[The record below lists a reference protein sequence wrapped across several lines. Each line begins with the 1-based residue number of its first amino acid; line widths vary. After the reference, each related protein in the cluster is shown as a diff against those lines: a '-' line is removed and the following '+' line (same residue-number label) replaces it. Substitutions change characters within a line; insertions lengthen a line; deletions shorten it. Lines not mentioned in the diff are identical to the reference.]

1 MKRIAI
7 ISLVFSFLSATTI
20 NVPADYATI
29 QGAINQ
35 SVDGDTVLVAEGTYY
50 ENLMINKE
58 ITLMST
64 ANFDDDIEGNENWH
78 DNQIINQTIVNGSNL
93 ANPNKRSC
101 LVVRD
106 GDVQP
111 TIKGFTFEGGVGTKM
126 NIIGCDAGG
135 GIQRSEITG
144 GGVLVYDAYPTI
156 NYNRFIGNGTTP
168 DSERGRKGSRNGGAI
183 AHYEDAELSLIHI

>member
-1 MKRIAI
+1 MKRIAT
-7 ISLVFSFLSATTI
+7 ISLIISFLSATTI
-20 NVPADYATI
+20 NIPADYATI
-29 QGAINQ
+29 QEGINAAN
-35 SVDGDTVLVAEGTYY
+35 DGDIVIVSQGTYY

-58 ITLMST
+58 ITLIST
-64 ANFDDDIEGNENWH
+64 VNFEDDIEGNENWH

-101 LVVRD
+101 VIVRD
-106 GDVQP
+106 GDIQP

-126 NIIGCDAGG
+126 NITACNGTD

-156 NYNRFIGNGTTP
+156 NYNRFIGNGATP